1 MSAQNYSIKKRLLLW
16 ISIPILI
23 ASFLI
28 MILAFLFSWHEIEEV
43 YDSQLV
49 HTAKTLLQLTEH
61 EINETPGEH
70 LFLGNENP
78 NLKHNYENKT
88 AFRIWRG
95 DMLVLQSVKAAE
107 FPAIEAPSG
116 FSNQTI
122 DGKPWRFFVFIDAAK
137 NLRIETSERY
147 AIRYELITQLMVSLA
162 IPMGILIPSLLT
174 IVWIGIRKSLKPL
187 VVLSRAVDTR
197 DTDDLSPIDGKD
209 VPVEVTPL
217 VHALNRLFF
226 RISDSFRKER
236 EFTDHAAHELRTPL
250 AAMKTQTQVLMKKA
264 DAMPECRNGLE
275 NLNATIDRSTHL
287 LEQLLSLAR
296 LQNENFP
303 LSEIS
308 ISECVADSVSDIK
321 EKAKRKNQVLD
332 ISVAENVIIR
342 GHNDSLYILIKNL
355 LDNAVKYTPSN
366 GKISVIL
373 GKNAKLQVYDTGP
386 GIADIDKQR
395 VFQRFVRADKSGQ
408 TGSGLGLSIAQW
420 IANAHGTT
428 LSLKDN
434 KPNGL
439 VVELD
444 FKT

>member
-1 MSAQNYSIKKRLLLW
+1 MTSQNYSIRKRLLLW

-61 EINETPGEH
+61 EISETPGEH
-70 LFLGNENP
+70 LFLGEENP

-122 DGKPWRFFVFIDAAK
+122 DEKPWRFFVYIDAHN

-147 AIRYELITQLMVSLA
+147 AIRYELITQLMISLA
-162 IPMGILIPSLLT
+162 IPMGILIPSLLA
-174 IVWIGIRKSLKPL
+174 IVWIGVRKSLKPL
-187 VVLSRAVDTR
+187 VALSRAVDKR
-197 DTDDLSPIDGKD
+197 DSDDLSSISSID
-209 VPVEVTPL
+209 VPVEATPL
-217 VHALNRLFF
+217 VHALNRLFG
-226 RISDSFRKER
+226 RISDSFRRER

-264 DAMPECRNGLE
+264 GAMPECRDGFD

-296 LQNENFP
+296 LQNETIP
-303 LSEIS
+303 LSDVNLSECLEDAIAEIS
-308 ISECVADSVSDIK
+308 VKAK
-321 EKAKRKNQVLD
+321 EKDLSLNLQ
-332 ISVAENVIIR
+332 IAENLHIK
-342 GHNDSLYILIKNL
+342 GHADSLYILIRNL
-355 LDNAVKYTPSN
+355 LDNAVKYTPTK
-366 GKISVIL
+366 GVIGVTL
-373 GKNAKLQVYDTGP
+373 SKMGMLQITDTGP
-386 GIADIDKQR
+386 GITDADKER
-395 VFQRFVRADKSGQ
+395 VFSRFVRADKTGQ

-420 IANAHGTT
+420 IADAHGVAIF
-428 LSLKDN
+428 LKDN
-434 KPNGL
+434 RPNGL
-439 VVELD
+439 IVEMD